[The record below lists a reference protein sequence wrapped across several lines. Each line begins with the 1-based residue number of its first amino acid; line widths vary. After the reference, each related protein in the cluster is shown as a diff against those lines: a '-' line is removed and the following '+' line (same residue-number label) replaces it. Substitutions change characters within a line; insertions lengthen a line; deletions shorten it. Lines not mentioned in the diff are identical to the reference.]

1 MKAKIVFLSTALAV
15 VLAAAS
21 GAHADTKVYTG
32 NACQAQLGDRA
43 GDLFRSTLDVRINV
57 GAPGLNVVCPIVRH
71 NTENLDGIER
81 ADVRVQ
87 SPTTEELLCQMQ
99 SRTALGEL
107 LQFTNVTTTSQN
119 VNVLPLKLDVS
130 SIGGTYS
137 LICSLPPQGRI
148 LGYSVT
154 EYPPTE

>member
-32 NACQAQLGDRA
+32 NACQAQQGNQA
-43 GDLFRSTLDVRINV
+43 GDLFRSTLDVRVIE
-57 GAPGLNVVCPIVRH
+57 GSPGLNVTCPIVRN
-71 NTENLDGIER
+71 NTENLDGIES

-107 LQFTNVTTTSQN
+107 LQFANVTTTSQN

-137 LICSLPPQGRI
+137 LICSLPPLGRI

-154 EYPPTE
+154 EY